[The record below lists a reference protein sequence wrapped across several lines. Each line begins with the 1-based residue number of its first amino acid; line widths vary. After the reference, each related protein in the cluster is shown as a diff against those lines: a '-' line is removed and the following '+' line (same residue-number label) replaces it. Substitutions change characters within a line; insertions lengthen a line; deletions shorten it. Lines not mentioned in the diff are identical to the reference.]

1 MNKVKMRAFGSTDS
15 GTEILQPESGLGFSF
30 ETTYTEDSGRIQTG
44 EAIVAPMFTVCS
56 YAYSRTRPPVEAV
69 ATILSYIARG
79 GKFEMYVFDP
89 LTAAWRWRAFYVG
102 KGDMSIGYLT
112 PDGGHYDSFS
122 FNAVGVMPI

>member
-1 MNKVKMRAFGSTDS
+1 MDKVKMRKLGSTGS

-44 EAIVAPMFTVCS
+44 EAVVCPMFTVRS
-56 YAYSRTRPPVEAV
+56 YSYSRTRPSVKDV
-69 ATILSYIARG
+69 AKILGFIVTG

-89 LTAAWRWRAFYVG
+89 VTATWKWDTFYVG
-102 KGDMSIGYLT
+102 KGNMDIGYLT
-112 PDGGHYDSFS
+112 ADGGHYESFS